1 MLPNTGNL
9 LDLDLEITAM
19 PSRTYQIKEGRIT
32 GTVDGLEAVKQAVLC
47 ILNTERYEW
56 LIYSWNHGVELK
68 RLYGKPMG
76 YAKSE
81 LKRRIKEALTQDD
94 RIESVDA
101 FSFEV
106 SGRKLSASF
115 TIHTIFGDIEEKK
128 EVNL

>member
-1 MLPNTGNL
+1 MLPNTGDL
-9 LDLDLEITAM
+9 LNLDLEITTI

-32 GTVDGLEAVKQAVLC
+32 GMVDGLEAVRQAVFC

-81 LKRRIKEALTQDD
+81 LERRIKEALTQDD

-106 SGRKLSASF
+106 SGRKLTVFF
-115 TIHTIFGDIEEKK
+115 TVHTIFGEIEEKK
-128 EVNL
+128 EVDL